1 MLFRSDGATS
11 TVITALKCQIPMLTL
26 VDALGSFK
34 YTVADAIT
42 VGVTAHNSV
51 GSGTRATFTGVTARD
66 VP

>member
-1 MLFRSDGATS
+1 
-11 TVITALKCQIPMLTL
+11 MLTL

-34 YTVADAIT
+34 YSVADAIT

-66 VP
+66 VPKAMSVPTKGDGTSES

>member
-1 MLFRSDGATS
+1 
-11 TVITALKCQIPMLTL
+11 MLTL

-34 YTVADAIT
+34 YSVADAIT